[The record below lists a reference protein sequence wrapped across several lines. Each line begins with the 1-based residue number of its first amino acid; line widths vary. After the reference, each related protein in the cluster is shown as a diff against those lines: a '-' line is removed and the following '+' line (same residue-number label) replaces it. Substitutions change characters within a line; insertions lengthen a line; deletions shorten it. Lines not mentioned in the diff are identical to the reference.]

1 MLSLTHLVMLKPKR
15 GSQEC
20 GLDAFMWEKQ
30 MVTGRKQMSDVVRV
44 LLTII

>member
-1 MLSLTHLVMLKPKR
+1 MLSLTLLVLQKPKLC
-15 GSQEC
+15 SQEC

-30 MVTGRKQMSDVVRV
+30 MVTGRKQMSDAVRV